1 MDSLS
6 VSPDALRDRGWDVS
20 DACYGSRFASAGH
33 ESDLAV
39 HQQGW
44 VGRSAIA
51 LAGLAGHWG
60 RVNGD
65 LHARVDALA
74 DGMKDGSAVFADM
87 DARHADTLRQLP
99 GE

>member
-6 VSPDALRDRGWDVS
+6 VSPDTLRDRGWDVS
-20 DACYGSRFASAGH
+20 DAGYGSRFASAGH

-44 VGRSAIA
+44 VGRSAVA
-51 LAGLAGHWG
+51 LAGLRDHWQTA
-60 RVNGD
+60 NGL

-74 DGMKDGSAVFADM
+74 EGMRDGAAGFTDM
-87 DARHADTLRQLP
+87 EARHADALRLLP
-99 GE
+99 GH